1 LKVNTKGGDELA
13 KNVLRDNKAIIKRVV
28 KGYTDSANS
37 LDSYVYVSFMGN
49 LCSLDFKYKDY
60 RYSYIINGLS
70 LDVEPEDIK
79 VVEYKGKAIICL
91 DTNNVFK
98 FSRLRDDGI
107 LIYPNDISISNVLHN
122 MANLVYKDL
131 LNRFSKFGLLEDLMS
146 FYTAKFGEFCDDLE
160 TFSKLFV
167 KHNKEAFIS
176 MLSDLCP
183 DLSIDKNYYRLAKT
197 VYAENG
203 LVGLCCMDFES
214 DVLKYAIDFRNNIE
228 DLDILTK
235 SITNNKIMFKSIRD
249 CVANRKVLNQC
260 IGFILS
266 YKGNGKTY
274 SYDKSSMIE
283 LVC

>member
-1 LKVNTKGGDELA
+1 MA
-13 KNVLRDNKAIIKRVV
+13 KNVLRDNKAIVKRIT
-28 KGYTDSANS
+28 KGYRDSADN
-37 LDSYVYVSFMGN
+37 LDSYVFVRF
-49 LCSLDFKYKDY
+49 LDSGCILNFEYKDY
-60 RYSYIINGLS
+60 KYSYVINGLS
-70 LDVEPEDIK
+70 LYTESDDIK
-79 VVEYKGKAIICL
+79 VVEHKGKGIICL
-91 DTNNVFK
+91 DTNNIFK
-98 FSRLRDDGI
+98 LSRLRDDGI

-146 FYTAKFGEFCDDLE
+146 FYTAKYGEFCDDLD

-167 KHNKEAFIS
+167 KHNKEAFTS
-176 MLSDLCP
+176 MLGDLCS
-183 DLSIDKNYYRLAKT
+183 DLSIDKNYYRLAMT

-203 LVGLCCMDFES
+203 LLGLCCMDFET
-214 DVLKYAIDFRNNIE
+214 DTLTHAIDYRNNIE

-249 CVANRKVLNQC
+249 CVTNRKVLNQC
-260 IGFILS
+260 IGFVLS